1 MKLVIA
7 NWKNNPKIL
16 AQAKRIFLSVKKRAG
31 QLKNVEIVI
40 CPPFLY
46 LPELSISRSRLKLGG
61 QDCSWEGSIPLT
73 GEVTP
78 SMLKSFGA
86 EYVILGHSERRRYFQ
101 ETDAVIN
108 RKIKSALKTGLKVI
122 FCVGEDP
129 RNQIKKGLKGI
140 RGGVMPQVAIVYEP
154 LSAISTQKGSLVVPA
169 ELRQKKTLIQNALK
183 QMFSRTVSQKI
194 KIIYGGSVDEK
205 NIKTLLKETE
215 MDGFLIGQASLSS
228 SRFLKIVQF
237 CNRNRRTT

>member
-1 MKLVIA
+1 MKLIIA
-7 NWKNNPKIL
+7 NWKNNPKTS
-16 AQAKRIFLSVKKRAG
+16 AQAKRLFLSVKKRVG
-31 QLKNVEIVI
+31 QLKSVEIVI

-46 LPELSISRSRLKLGG
+46 LPELSTGISLLKLGG
-61 QDCSWEGSIPLT
+61 QDCSWGGSVPLT
-73 GEVTP
+73 GGVTP

-101 ETDAVIN
+101 ETDALIN
-108 RKIKSALKTGLKVI
+108 RKIKSALKSGLKVI

-140 RGGVMPQVAIVYEP
+140 RGGVVPQVAVVYEP
-154 LSAISTQKGSLVVPA
+154 LSAISTQKGSPIVPA
-169 ELRQKKTLIQNALK
+169 ELRQKKALIQNALK
-183 QMFSRTVSQKI
+183 QMFSRATAQKV
-194 KIIYGGSVDEK
+194 KILYGGSVDEK
-205 NIKTLLKETE
+205 NIKDLLKTTD

-237 CNRNRRTT
+237 CNRNL